1 MNFSNLL
8 HWAVVF
14 LIVALVAAVLGFG
27 GIAGTAVGAAKLL
40 FFVAIILAIIAFI
53 GNAIRRA

>member
-40 FFVAIILAIIAFI
+40 FFVAIILAIVAFI
-53 GNAIRRA
+53 GNAMRRA

>member
-8 HWAVVF
+8 HWTVVF
-14 LIVALVAAVLGFG
+14 LVVALVAAVLGFG
-27 GIAGTAVGAAKLL
+27 SIAGTAIGAAKLL

-53 GNAIRRA
+53 ANGVRRV

>member
-14 LIVALVAAVLGFG
+14 LVVALVAAVLGFG
-27 GIAGTAVGAAKLL
+27 GIAGTAIGAAKLL
-40 FFVAIILAIIAFI
+40 FFVAIILAIVAVIAN
-53 GNAIRRA
+53 GVRRV